1 MRDRMANS
9 ETCGEQWSP
18 RAARDFAPS
27 KPSAF
32 LRAAWYTALCAVLF
46 GGAVKAFAADNV
58 TWTPYAGTPNVNA
71 TFQAY
76 PGGQSADNMIV
87 LTVTGPDHLEGTEF
101 GQHLSITGANAAQ
114 FQEDTNVFPSC
125 SATLGAGNGAAPPY
139 TCALPIYF
147 NAPTAPGSYT
157 ATLTYNFIDAT
168 TGISSSRSITLTG
181 TVLAVPAPSGNAS
194 LAFLPVT
201 TIFAGTGGAGY
212 SGNNGPAIDAELSD
226 PSDVAIDSKGNV
238 YIADSGNYVV
248 RKVDTTGKITVFAGT
263 PLEGGYSYGY
273 TGEGGPATSA
283 TLMGPVALAF
293 DKTGNLYFADG
304 LYAIRKVNAVTG
316 AITTYAGSTSFEY
329 GYSGD
334 GGLATS
340 ALLYAPSSLAFDLKG
355 NLYIAEID
363 TNDIRMVNT
372 SGIISTYAG
381 QSSYYNQVAGHTPYF
396 PGFSGDGGPASSAT
410 LFRPYSL
417 AMGTSGNSL
426 LGAVSILYI
435 ADGENNRV
443 RVVDTDTG
451 IITTE
456 AGLGAF
462 STGTPASIG
471 AVDLPAATAEIYPQ
485 AVAVDP
491 AGNFYLANFDGLLFR
506 TDSATGLMTQFP
518 SASTTTLYGGGGSTA
533 GMKFAST
540 GSMYIAAQNLNTV
553 TEVSAQGS
561 LNFGSVDVG
570 DTSSPQFLTLQNNG
584 SGPMTFDATPYI
596 VAGNYG
602 VGDTGTCSFTSP
614 LAVGASCT
622 VAVTFSPQGP
632 GPLTGTVSFA
642 SNDPNSPLV
651 AQLSGTGIGPP
662 PTTATLTPSPMS
674 FPATGIGLQSQ
685 LSAIL
690 TNTGSFPLFLLISVT
705 AGSPFSIDPSST
717 CLTLTV
723 AVGSNCSIVVDFIPP
738 AATTYSATLSVSD
751 NVTGS
756 PQTATL
762 TGTGVVVAANVSI
775 NETIHVTD
783 APIFNLSTLLN
794 IAETI
799 HVTDTLTSVAPA
811 TQLSIN
817 EQIHVSDA
825 ITAVPSQIT
834 PTIIWATPAAIP
846 YGTALSATQ
855 LHASSTIAG
864 TFAYSPL
871 VGTVLTAGTHT
882 LSVLFTPT
890 NMTDYTTASGSVTLT
905 VNPALLTVTAV
916 NISKIVGT
924 ANPAFSAN
932 YSGFVNGDTTAV
944 LGGLPALSTAAT
956 TSSPIGTYPITAA
969 QGTLT
974 AANYTFTFVPGT
986 LNVVAAPTIVLTTSA
1001 PLSGSASAG
1010 YTATVKVT
1018 NNGTGAASN
1027 VTLTGAALGSVSGTP
1042 LPQTLG
1048 TLAAGGGS
1056 ATVTVNFPASAGANG
1071 AAVVEKISGSYTG
1084 GTFSASVHAT
1094 LP

>member
-1 MRDRMANS
+1 
-9 ETCGEQWSP
+9 
-18 RAARDFAPS
+18 
-27 KPSAF
+27 
-32 LRAAWYTALCAVLF
+32 
-46 GGAVKAFAADNV
+46 
-58 TWTPYAGTPNVNA
+58 
-71 TFQAY
+71 
-76 PGGQSADNMIV
+76 
-87 LTVTGPDHLEGTEF
+87 
-101 GQHLSITGANAAQ
+101 
-114 FQEDTNVFPSC
+114 
-125 SATLGAGNGAAPPY
+125 
-139 TCALPIYF
+139 
-147 NAPTAPGSYT
+147 
-157 ATLTYNFIDAT
+157 
-168 TGISSSRSITLTG
+168 
-181 TVLAVPAPSGNAS
+181 
-194 LAFLPVT
+194 
-201 TIFAGTGGAGY
+201 
-212 SGNNGPAIDAELSD
+212 
-226 PSDVAIDSKGNV
+226 
-238 YIADSGNYVV
+238 
-248 RKVDTTGKITVFAGT
+248 
-263 PLEGGYSYGY
+263 
-273 TGEGGPATSA
+273 
-283 TLMGPVALAF
+283 
-293 DKTGNLYFADG
+293 
-304 LYAIRKVNAVTG
+304 
-316 AITTYAGSTSFEY
+316 
-329 GYSGD
+329 
-334 GGLATS
+334 
-340 ALLYAPSSLAFDLKG
+340 
-355 NLYIAEID
+355 
-363 TNDIRMVNT
+363 
-372 SGIISTYAG
+372 
-381 QSSYYNQVAGHTPYF
+381 
-396 PGFSGDGGPASSAT
+396 
-410 LFRPYSL
+410 
-417 AMGTSGNSL
+417 
-426 LGAVSILYI
+426 
-435 ADGENNRV
+435 
-443 RVVDTDTG
+443 
-451 IITTE
+451 
-456 AGLGAF
+456 
-462 STGTPASIG
+462 
-471 AVDLPAATAEIYPQ
+471 
-485 AVAVDP
+485 
-491 AGNFYLANFDGLLFR
+491 
-506 TDSATGLMTQFP
+506 
-518 SASTTTLYGGGGSTA
+518 
-533 GMKFAST
+533 
-540 GSMYIAAQNLNTV
+540 
-553 TEVSAQGS
+553 
-561 LNFGSVDVG
+561 
-570 DTSSPQFLTLQNNG
+570 
-584 SGPMTFDATPYI
+584 
-596 VAGNYG
+596 
-602 VGDTGTCSFTSP
+602 
-614 LAVGASCT
+614 
-622 VAVTFSPQGP
+622 
-632 GPLTGTVSFA
+632 
-642 SNDPNSPLV
+642 
-651 AQLSGTGIGPP
+651 
-662 PTTATLTPSPMS
+662 
-674 FPATGIGLQSQ
+674 
-685 LSAIL
+685 
-690 TNTGSFPLFLLISVT
+690 
-705 AGSPFSIDPSST
+705 
-717 CLTLTV
+717 
-723 AVGSNCSIVVDFIPP
+723 VVDFIPP

-794 IAETI
+794 IADTI

-855 LHASSTIAG
+855 LHASSTIVG

-924 ANPAFSAN
+924 ANPALSAN

-1084 GTFSASVHAT
+1084 GTFSSSVHAT

>member
-1 MRDRMANS
+1 MANS
-9 ETCGEQWSP
+9 EICGEQRSP
-18 RAARDFAPS
+18 RAAHGFAPS
-27 KPSAF
+27 ITSAF
-32 LRAAWYTALCAVLF
+32 LYAALCAVLF
-46 GGAVKAFAADNV
+46 GGTATAFAADNV

-147 NAPTAPGSYT
+147 NAPTTPGSYT

-168 TGISSSRSITLTG
+168 TGSPGNQSITLTG

-201 TIFAGTGGAGY
+201 TIFAGTGGVGY
-212 SGNNGPAIDAELSD
+212 SGNNGPAIDAELND
-226 PSDVAIDSKGNV
+226 PSDVAIDSQGNV

-263 PLEGGYSYGY
+263 PQKGGYSYGY
-273 TGEGGPATSA
+273 SGEGGPATSA
-283 TLMGPVALAF
+283 TLMGPVALTF
-293 DKTGNLYFADG
+293 DKAGNLYFADG
-304 LYAIRKVNAVTG
+304 LYAVRKVNAVTG

-540 GSMYIAAQNLNTV
+540 GSMYIAPQNLNTV

-651 AQLSGTGIGPP
+651 AQLSGIGVGAALPVAVLS
-662 PTTATLTPSPMS
+662 PTTLS
-674 FPATGIGLQSQ
+674 FPATDVGAQSTLSTQ
-685 LSAIL
+685 LS
-690 TNTGSFPLFLLISVT
+690 NTGVSVLNISDILIETNPADFAVDLST
-705 AGSPFSIDPSST
+705 TCGSTLAAGAT
-717 CLTLTV
+717 CTIT
-723 AVGSNCSIVVDFIPP
+723 VDFRPV
-738 AATTYSATLSVSD
+738 AGASYSSILSVAD
-751 NVTGS
+751 NAAGS
-756 PQTATL
+756 PQTANL
-762 TGTGVVVAANVSI
+762 TGTGVLIANLSI

-783 APIFNLSTLLN
+783 APTSYLPILLN

-799 HVTDTLTSVAPA
+799 HVTDTLTSIAPA

-834 PTIIWATPAAIP
+834 PTILWATPAAIP

-855 LHASSTIAG
+855 LHASSTVAG
-864 TFAYSPL
+864 TFAYSPPI
-871 VGTVLTAGTHT
+871 GAVLAAGTHT

-924 ANPAFSAN
+924 ANPAFSAS

-1027 VTLTGAALGSVSGTP
+1027 VTLTGATLGSVSGTP

-1048 TLAAGGGS
+1048 TLAAGGGF

-1071 AAVVEKISGSYTG
+1071 AAVVEKITGSYIG